1 MILLKDMILHKQQNS
16 HRQVV
21 CSFLY
26 ITMYIRNGEKKKK
39 LIKLKK
45 NPVLNG
51 IVIIFSA
58 FFFNLF

>member
-1 MILLKDMILHKQQNS
+1 MILLKDMILHKRQNS

>member
-26 ITMYIRNGEKKKK
+26 ITMYIRNGEKKK

-58 FFFNLF
+58 FFLNLF